1 MSPAKA
7 LKAELEKNAD
17 EIKRLRK
24 ELEQARIRLE
34 KAAGYM
40 PDAPAVHYQL
50 GILYR
55 RLGQLEKAQE
65 HLRLS
70 KQP

>member
-1 MSPAKA
+1 MGKLLMARG
-7 LKAELEKNAD
+7 ELE
-17 EIKRLRK
+17 E
-24 ELEQARIRLE
+24 ARIRLE
-34 KAAGYM
+34 KAAQYM
-40 PDAPAVHYQL
+40 PDASAVHYQL

-55 RLGQLEKAQE
+55 RLGQLDKAQE